1 MQGRWHY
8 EGRSWTAV
16 PGAFIFEPP
25 GDIHTLISEDE
36 EVVALFILSG
46 SLQYFDEENQ
56 IVGQDDVYTVL
67 EKYQKYC
74 LQHGIPARDDLIY

>member
-1 MQGRWHY
+1 M
-8 EGRSWTAV
+8 
-16 PGAFIFEPP
+16 
-25 GDIHTLISEDE
+25 
-36 EVVALFILSG
+36 VALFILSG